1 MIEIRNLLFRGGGQA
16 EKTDEPGTFFV
27 NIHLVETQTI
37 SPGKNAEYSISY
49 TPENKR
55 WVSFGFWVLSFEVG
69 DLRFV
74 IGDLRFEIL

>member
-69 DLRFV
+69 DCGAIVSGF
-74 IGDLRFEIL
+74 GF